1 MLIAAPRSANQVTIE
16 RVKTVIQRVKY
27 ASVSID
33 GKVTARIDQGL
44 MILLGIADDDDRE
57 AADWLARKAAAL
69 RIFDDENGV
78 MNKDIQ
84 EIDGQILVVSQ
95 FTLLASYKKGNRPS
109 YIHAAG
115 HETAIP
121 LYEYFIAQLAA
132 LTGKPVATGT
142 FGADMK
148 IELLNDGPVTICM
161 DTKRKE

>member
-16 RVKTVIQRVKY
+16 RMKTVIQRVKY

-109 YIHAAG
+109 YIHAALRALHRPTRRLDRQTRCHG
-115 HETAIP
+115 HFWRR
-121 LYEYFIAQLAA
+121 YENRTPQ
-132 LTGKPVATGT
+132 
-142 FGADMK
+142 
-148 IELLNDGPVTICM
+148 
-161 DTKRKE
+161 

>member
-1 MLIAAPRSANQVTIE
+1 M
-16 RVKTVIQRVKY
+16 KTVIQRVKY

-132 LTGKPVATGT
+132 LTGRPIATGT

-161 DTKRKE
+161 DTKHKE

>member
-1 MLIAAPRSANQVTIE
+1 M
-16 RVKTVIQRVKY
+16 KTVIQRVKY

-33 GKVTARIDQGL
+33 GKVTAHIDQGL

-57 AADWLARKAAAL
+57 AADWLARKAATL

-121 LYEYFIAQLAA
+121 LYDHFIAQLAT
-132 LTGKPVATGT
+132 LTGQPIVTGT

-161 DTKRKE
+161 DTKHKE